1 MAAYTAGRRELA
13 SELALH
19 FEVGRD
25 FEQAARC
32 LIWTAE
38 NAARRFAHGDSIRA
52 LQLALE
58 LAQSLPART
67 RIELEIEVLQRM
79 GDAHFALGAM
89 SDSAL
94 AYETAAAR
102 AAEAGLRKTQIEAL
116 ARLAVPAWYL
126 DPPRGNDICEQA
138 VEESRA
144 HGDPLLLAQTQ
155 LATACFRLLYDT
167 WRNQDAETCASARHT
182 IRRLSGP
189 STPENMFCVYVQAMQ
204 GDYEEALKQAEAAM
218 IATTS
223 PAAYLLAL
231 GAKILSLMQ
240 CGRFG
245 EVLRIVGTG
254 RELAQKNG
262 EDPWV
267 FIFRE
272 AWLRSLCFDFE
283 GVLRLS
289 RTAMRSDAK
298 QHAVPWTAI
307 GMISAGYAELYR
319 GRYAEALQCFA
330 QVRDPGITP
339 NFFLHWYWR
348 MQARLGSSEVRL
360 QAGDIP
366 NARIEVDDL
375 LESALSTEEPNI
387 QALAWEMKTRI
398 AIAEGEW
405 KAAADHL
412 REALSIVE
420 RFVVPVAAWQVH
432 ATAWDFYRHAKN
444 DTAAESNRAS
454 AEAHILAIANSFTSD
469 DPLRRSFLSAPSA
482 RRVLDKAPTT
492 ALAQG
497 RL

>member
-1 MAAYTAGRRELA
+1 
-13 SELALH
+13 
-19 FEVGRD
+19 
-25 FEQAARC
+25 
-32 LIWTAE
+32 
-38 NAARRFAHGDSIRA
+38 
-52 LQLALE
+52 
-58 LAQSLPART
+58 
-67 RIELEIEVLQRM
+67 
-79 GDAHFALGAM
+79 
-89 SDSAL
+89 
-94 AYETAAAR
+94 
-102 AAEAGLRKTQIEAL
+102 
-116 ARLAVPAWYL
+116 
-126 DPPRGNDICEQA
+126 
-138 VEESRA
+138 
-144 HGDPLLLAQTQ
+144 
-155 LATACFRLLYDT
+155 
-167 WRNQDAETCASARHT
+167 
-182 IRRLSGP
+182 
-189 STPENMFCVYVQAMQ
+189 MFCVYVQAMQ

-387 QALAWEMKTRI
+387 QALAWEAKARVAWAEKDSDGARRCI
-398 AIAEGEW
+398 ENALAILD
-405 KAAADHL
+405 K
-412 REALSIVE
+412 VE
-420 RFVVPVAAWQVH
+420 IPVSAWRVH
-432 ATAWDFYRHAKN
+432 ATAWDLYSHQRE
-444 DTAAESNRAS
+444 DES
-454 AEAHILAIANSFTSD
+454 AEAHRARAKELIMKIADSFKQGE
-469 DPLRRSFLSAPSA
+469 PLRESLLSAAPV
-482 RRVLDKAPTT
+482 RRIFGQAIST
-492 ALAQG
+492 
-497 RL
+497 